1 MSYGTGTTIEGDDHI
16 LIEVDLRINDNIPD
30 SLGSVFPISIGA
42 KVADYIVIYEK
53 NISLTRTGF
62 ERPDL
67 EIIATYNSTFSTS

>member
-1 MSYGTGTTIEGDDHI
+1 MSYGTGSNIEGDDHI

-30 SLGSVFPISIGA
+30 SLGSVFSISIGA

-53 NISLTRTGF
+53 NISLTRTGY

>member
-1 MSYGTGTTIEGDDHI
+1 MSYGTGTNIEGDDHI

-30 SLGSVFPISIGA
+30 SLGLVFPISIGA

-53 NISLTRTGF
+53 NISLTRTGY

-67 EIIATYNSTFSTS
+67 EITATYNSTFSTS